1 MNFQVEGYIG
11 AILEINLFM
20 LLSSKIKKYY
30 QIDMGNSIL
39 GGDSVFP
46 AGPDLM
52 TLAVQPKDTSEI
64 SSSQPFIVSGKLS
77 WKESQ
82 T

>member
-1 MNFQVEGYIG
+1 
-11 AILEINLFM
+11 
-20 LLSSKIKKYY
+20 
-30 QIDMGNSIL
+30 MGNSIL

-52 TLAVQPKDTSEI
+52 TLAIQAKDTSEI
-64 SSSQPFIVSGKLS
+64 TSSSPFIVSGKLS